1 MKGSRIPRAYR
12 SAGNRRP
19 QRFVAHPSPGDFS
32 GKNRE
37 KVLDKP
43 VADGYNSHA
52 LCEMLV

>member
-19 QRFVAHPSPGDFS
+19 QRFIAHLPPGDFS
-32 GKNRE
+32 GKNQE